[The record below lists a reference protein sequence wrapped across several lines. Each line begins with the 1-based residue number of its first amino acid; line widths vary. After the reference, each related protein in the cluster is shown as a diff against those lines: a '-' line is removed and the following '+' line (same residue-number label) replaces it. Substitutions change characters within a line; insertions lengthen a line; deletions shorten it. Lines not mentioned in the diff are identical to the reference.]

1 MAAFIFRC
9 PRTDMNVQGYIA
21 DDPTEDTSEYL
32 PIECLVCRGVHLVNP
47 KTGKAL
53 GQNEE
58 E

>member
-1 MAAFIFRC
+1 
-9 PRTDMNVQGYIA
+9 MNVQGYIA